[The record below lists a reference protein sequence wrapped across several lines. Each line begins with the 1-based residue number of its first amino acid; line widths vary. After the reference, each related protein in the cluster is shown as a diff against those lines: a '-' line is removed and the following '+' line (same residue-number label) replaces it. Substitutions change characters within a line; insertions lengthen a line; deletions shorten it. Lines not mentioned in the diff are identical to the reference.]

1 MSEYKNPWKKINEKK
16 VYDNAWINVSE
27 HQVVNPNGK
36 KGIYGKVSFKHKALG
51 IIPLDYDLSTWLVG
65 QYRYT
70 LNEYSWE
77 IPMGGGSLQNDII
90 ESAKREL
97 KEETGLE
104 ARKWTKLLRIHTS
117 NSVTDEEGFIFLAE
131 ELSYGKPQF
140 DETEK
145 LEIRKIPFKQ
155 AYEMVVQNKI
165 TDCMSVSGILVVARQ
180 LSL

>member
-1 MSEYKNPWKKINEKK
+1 MGEYKNPWKKINEKNI
-16 VYDNAWINVSE
+16 YDNPWINVSE
-27 HQVVNPNGK
+27 HHVINPNGK
-36 KGIYGKVSFKHKALG
+36 NGIYGKVSFKHKALG
-51 IIPLDYDLSTWLVG
+51 IIPLDFDQSTWLVG

-77 IPMGGGSLQNDII
+77 IPMGGGPLSDNIL

-104 ARKWTKLLRIHTS
+104 ASRWTKLLRIHTS

-131 ELSYGKPQF
+131 ELSYGEPQF
-140 DETEK
+140 DDTEK
-145 LEIRKIPFKQ
+145 LEIRKIPFNQ

-165 TDCMSVSGILVVARQ
+165 TDSLSIAGILMVAKQ